1 MHDLLTA
8 REVQELLKLDRTTV
22 YRMLKDGRLA
32 GVKVGQQWR
41 FVRQEVEALLSATH
55 PSQSTFTQRASD
67 ILPLHCIQPI
77 QDIFAEIANVTALTV
92 LPDGEPLTEISN
104 PSQVYQLLTSHE
116 SGRQIYHEC
125 WQRLATLSQASPD
138 FATYFAG
145 FHAVSTPVTLDG
157 ELVAVLIADQFY
169 ADPPGV
175 DDVQHHIEQLATTH
189 HIDAEELSTAMHDI
203 PILDSNKRSLLGSWL
218 RRVAD
223 TFEHIGQERAALV
236 GRLQSIAAICTLD
249 G

>member
-8 REVQELLKLDRTTV
+8 REVQELLKLDRTTI
-22 YRMLKDGRLA
+22 YRMLKDGRLE

-41 FVRQEVEALLSATH
+41 FVRQEVEAILSGAH
-55 PSQSTFTQRASD
+55 SAQDVLTQRAAD

-92 LPDGEPLTEISN
+92 TPDGELLTEVSN
-104 PSQVYQLLTSHE
+104 PSPVYQLLTSRE
-116 SGRQIYHEC
+116 SGQRLHREC
-125 WQRLATLSQASPD
+125 WQRLVSASKASSD
-138 FATYFAG
+138 FATCFAG
-145 FHAVSTPVTLDG
+145 IHAVSTPVTLDG
-157 ELVAVLIADQFY
+157 ELVAVLIAEQFY
-169 ADPPGV
+169 VDSPDADN
-175 DDVQHHIEQLATTH
+175 VQHHIEQLATTH
-189 HIDAEELSTAMHDI
+189 HIDAEELSGAMHAI